1 MKFNSSLRKI
11 VSSIA
16 ILGTISVSSFSALS
30 PAKAVDFGQQEVDRD
45 KFIAIAAPYRGGQRY
60 QLYIFEQISSTQRCW
75 NEFGS
80 NPTGVDL
87 LLLSFDFT
95 DICGR
100 SSDTNGYSIRVAG
113 RDMGWKYDLSIVKRG
128 NDLVLLGTS
137 NVDDNAIPIEI
148 GRSHGITNGFV
159 KLYLNP
165 GWRFTKRT
173 YQGNTLGHV
182 YLTTD
187 TFQSPNQAQANF

>member
-1 MKFNSSLRKI
+1 MNFNSSLRKI

-16 ILGTISVSSFSALS
+16 ILGTVSLS
-30 PAKAVDFGQQEVDRD
+30 SLGAMSSAKAVDFGQQEVEQG
-45 KFIAIAAPYRGGQRY
+45 KFIAIAAPYRGGTRHK
-60 QLYIFEQISSTQRCW
+60 LFIFEQISKTQKCW
-75 NEFGS
+75 NEIGL

-87 LLLSFDFT
+87 LLLNFDFT
-95 DICGR
+95 YICGR
-100 SSDTNGYSIRVAG
+100 SSDTNGYSIREAG
-113 RDMGWKYDLSIVKRG
+113 KDLGWRYELSIVRRG

-137 NVDDNAIPIEI
+137 NVTPNAIPIEI
-148 GRSHGITNGFV
+148 GRSRGMTNGFV

-173 YQGNTLGHV
+173 YQGNALGHV

-187 TFQSPNQAQANF
+187 ILQSPTQANANF

>member
-1 MKFNSSLRKI
+1 MNFKSSLQKI
-11 VSSIA
+11 ASSIA
-16 ILGTISVSSFSALS
+16 ILGTVSLSSFSALS
-30 PAKAVDFGQQEVDRD
+30 PVKAVDFGQQEVDQS

-75 NEFGS
+75 SEIGS

-87 LLLSFDFT
+87 LLLNFDFT

-100 SSDTNGYSIRVAG
+100 SSDTNGYSIREAG
-113 RDMGWKYDLSIVKRG
+113 KDMGWMYELSIVKRG
-128 NDLVLLGTS
+128 NDLVLLGTP
-137 NVDDNAIPIEI
+137 NVKGNAIPMEI
-148 GRSHGITNGFV
+148 GRSNGMTNGFV
-159 KLYLNP
+159 KINLNP
-165 GWRFTKRT
+165 GWRFSKRT

-187 TFQSPNQAQANF
+187 TSQTPAQANANY